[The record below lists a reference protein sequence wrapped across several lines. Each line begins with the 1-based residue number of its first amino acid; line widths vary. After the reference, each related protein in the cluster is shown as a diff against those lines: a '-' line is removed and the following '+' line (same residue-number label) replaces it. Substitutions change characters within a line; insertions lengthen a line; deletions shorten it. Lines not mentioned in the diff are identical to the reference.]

1 LGQGAGIDSTA
12 MIIELAARDE
22 PPEMVL
28 MPDTG
33 SERPKP

>member
-1 LGQGAGIDSTA
+1 LGQGAGIDSPA
-12 MIIELAARDE
+12 MIVELAARDE
-22 PPEMVL
+22 PPGMDL